1 MPDESIDHDFDA
13 FWKESL
19 DAFLGPFLELVAP
32 HIYEAIDWTK
42 PVNPLD
48 KELQALFPDGRK
60 GRRFVDALFRVT
72 LRDGTET
79 EILIHIE
86 VQAAPDP
93 RLSRRMYVYRY
104 RLSEKRRRP
113 VVSIA
118 VLADDDP
125 AFRPTCYVEELFGTK
140 LRFDFPTVK
149 LLDFQD
155 RIRAL
160 ERDPNPFA
168 LLVVAWLRTRATKPD
183 RRRLQFKRR
192 LLRLLRERGGDR
204 DQMQRVFRLL
214 DWLMRLPEALQGRF
228 TDEAVRLE
236 EGEAVKIVSPTE
248 ELFLMRAKR
257 DAIVTF
263 LTGRFGPIPD
273 ALDARVRA
281 LQSIP
286 ELDRLVSLAATA
298 TSVETFEEGIPAGE

>member
-1 MPDESIDHDFDA
+1 MHDEPIDHDFDA

-32 HIYEAIDWTK
+32 HIHAAIDWTK
-42 PVNPLD
+42 PVTPLD

-86 VQAAPDP
+86 VQADPDP
-93 RLSRRMYVYRY
+93 RLPRRMYVYRY
-104 RLSEKRRRP
+104 RLYEKRRRP

-125 AFRPTCYVEELFGTK
+125 TFRPTCYEEDVLGTK

-149 LLDFQD
+149 LLDFRD

-168 LLVVAWLRTRATKPD
+168 LLVVAWLRTRATEPG

-192 LLRLLRERGGDR
+192 LFRLLRERGGDR

-214 DWLMRLPEALQGRF
+214 DWLMRLPEARQGQF

-236 EGEAVKIVSPTE
+236 EGEAVKIVSPSE

-257 DAIVTF
+257 DDIVEF
-263 LTGRFGPIPD
+263 LTGRFGPVPD
-273 ALDARVRA
+273 ALAARVRA
-281 LQSIP
+281 VRSIP

-298 TSVETFEEGIPAGE
+298 TSVETFEAGLPVDE